1 MKTERLLAIV
11 IKLLNRKKM
20 TAKELADYFEVSVR
34 TIQRDME
41 AIELAGIPVV
51 SEKGLNGGYS
61 ILETYKIHN
70 SYFNDV
76 EHQLLMT
83 ALDGVYKTYDDKNLK
98 NIIEKLSTIKMH
110 EPVSENQS
118 LILDFSNWGPESKRQ
133 EKVSLIQ
140 KAIDDQKLVQFR
152 YIDINGTFTTRE
164 VEPVSLILKVNKWYL
179 YALCT
184 LRENYRLFKIGR
196 MDDVLVTEKRIDPS
210 REIPPFDFT
219 HDARERVRLR
229 LKFQKQALNQL
240 EDYFALDRLEFQED
254 GYIYVTEYLP
264 EDEWVYGMILHF
276 GHQVEVLEPEHIRSI
291 IKERAEKILEKYM

>member
-41 AIELAGIPVV
+41 TIELAGIPVV

-61 ILETYKIHN
+61 ILENYKIHN
-70 SYFNDV
+70 SYFNDI

-98 NIIEKLSTIKMH
+98 NIIEKLSSIKMH
-110 EPVSENQS
+110 HSPSENQS
-118 LILDFSNWGPESKRQ
+118 LILDFSDWGPESRRQ
-133 EKVSLIQ
+133 EKVNSIH
-140 KAIDDQKLVQFR
+140 KAIDRQKVIHFR
-152 YIDINGTFTTRE
+152 YIDINGKFTSRE
-164 VEPVSLILKVNKWYL
+164 AEPVSLILKINKWYL
-179 YALCT
+179 YAFCR
-184 LRENYRLFKIGR
+184 LRKDYRLFKIGR
-196 MDDVLVTEKRIDPS
+196 MHDVQITEKRMDPN

-219 HDARERVRLR
+219 HDDRESVRVRL
-229 LKFQKQALNQL
+229 KFHKQALNQL
-240 EDYFALDRLEFQED
+240 EDYFELDRLKFHENGF
-254 GYIYVTEYLP
+254 IYVTEYFP

-276 GHQVEVLEPEHIRSI
+276 GDQVEVLEPKHIRTI